1 MSNESWTQYAE
12 YARRLDS
19 VRAEEQARTEG
30 MRASVAEMSTHA
42 DDLQARLNGQG
53 AMMVNL
59 AGILR
64 LRRPKL
70 MPIAPEGFVDPATD
84 LARVAAALDRG
95 DLESRRASDRGYLAT
110 MLPGTSALVRSLV
123 VYGAAAL
130 VVLLLQGLAFLQSR
144 TETNGFKVL
153 FVYPLIGFVLGFI
166 VLQVGSRTR
175 IPQPAEP
182 TGRVRPGQKPPKPD
196 GPRTRLGAVLCF
208 GIGPVALLVVLAT
221 SLRSN

>member
-1 MSNESWTQYAE
+1 VSTESWTQYAE
-12 YARRLDS
+12 YARRLDA

-53 AMMVNL
+53 GMMVDL

-70 MPIAPEGFVDPATD
+70 TPIQPEGPVDPATD
-84 LARVAAALDRG
+84 LARAAATLDRG
-95 DLESRRASDRGYLAT
+95 DLESRRASERGYYPTL
-110 MLPGTSALVRSLV
+110 LPRGSALVRSLA
-123 VYGAAAL
+123 VYGVAAL
-130 VVLLLQGLAFLQSR
+130 LVLLLQGLAFQHSR
-144 TETNGFKVL
+144 TETNGLQVL
-153 FVYPLIGFVLGFI
+153 FVYPLIGFVLAFI

-175 IPQPAEP
+175 INEPAEP
-182 TGRVRPGQKPPKPD
+182 VGRTRPGQKPPKPD

-208 GIGPVALLVVLAT
+208 GVGPVALLIVLAT
-221 SLRSN
+221 SLNSK